1 MRLLFLLST
10 SASAFAV
17 GAALAADL
25 PLREVTPILPLP
37 KWEGFYG
44 GLDIGGVA
52 ASAGPIVYTTAP
64 AVTGKFLTD
73 PAMWQA
79 RAPFWAT
86 QNGALA
92 GGDEGGFL
100 GGFQIG
106 YNYRSEYL
114 GRIIAGVEADFQ
126 GLAVGGRSGSL
137 ATFSRNLLANGDSLV
152 NSASGSS
159 SLQYLGTVRARLGYL
174 TDPTLFVYATG
185 GFAFGVVENKLA
197 LSSLYANAAGLP
209 IQNAIGNLANLTPQT
224 GWTAGAGVEWMF
236 MPDWSLKAEYLY
248 FSLGGGKVRTASEA
262 YPLLANAFGGANGV
276 PADWTSSV
284 VSSPRMSGS
293 IARIGINYHFV
304 SNVAAAGHGGGDA
317 GGAHDATGDRDASD
331 ARDGDT
337 EGMQKGGESHAGA
350 GARSGHHGAGG
361 MHGGKSKGAS
371 HVAGASAGGHKVA
384 GGAKEGHGGEHKGNV
399 HTVVPAGVYGAHMVG
414 AGEARFAYTPS
425 YSVMRDDYIGTTKI
439 APYQVTQIPWVPN
452 SVFALP
458 NFFAANPTR
467 TLRNAPDNMKMQMHM
482 FHGMFGVTD
491 WFNVMIMGSLSDR
504 NMSMTV
510 FKGPNGSIPLGPT
523 NSATQGWGDTM
534 VQGLV
539 RLYQD
544 DIHHLHVNLGLSLP
558 TGSISEEIIHMHP
571 SGVFFQKRAYYGLQL
586 GTGTY
591 DGLFGFTYRGK
602 LDAWSWGLVYRGRA
616 ALGENQSG
624 YLRGLS
630 NEISAWGAYDIVQ
643 GLAAT
648 GRVAATVWDRIYGHD
663 VLIWGA
669 QQGTVPDYQGGE
681 RVKLLGGF
689 EYLLKSE
696 GMKPVRIAVEA
707 GAPVYQRLNGPQIGQ
722 QWELNTAL
730 NFGF

>member
-1 MRLLFLLST
+1 MV
-10 SASAFAV
+10 A
-17 GAALAADL
+17 
-25 PLREVTPILPLP
+25 PIVPFP

-44 GLDIGGVA
+44 GLDMGGVA
-52 ASAGPIVYTTAP
+52 ANSGPIGYTTAP

-73 PAMWQA
+73 PVLWPA

-92 GGDEGGFL
+92 AGGVGGFL

-106 YNYRSEYL
+106 YNYRSAYL
-114 GRIIAGVEADFQ
+114 GGVVVGVEADFQ
-126 GLAVGGRSGSL
+126 GLAAGNSRGGL
-137 ATFSRNLLANGDSLV
+137 ATIHRNILGNGDSLL
-152 NSASGSS
+152 NSASGAS
-159 SLQYLGTVRARLGYL
+159 SLQYLGTVRGRLGHL
-174 TDPTLFVYATG
+174 VDPTLLVYATG
-185 GFAFGVVENKLA
+185 GFAFAGVENKLA
-197 LSSLYANAAGLP
+197 LSSLYTNAAGLP
-209 IQNAIGNLANLTPQT
+209 IQDAIGSLAALTPQT

-248 FSLGGGKVRTASEA
+248 FSLNGGQARTASQA
-262 YPLLANAFGGANGV
+262 YALAANAFGGANRV

-293 IARIGINYHFV
+293 IARVGLNYHFA

-317 GGAHDATGDRDASD
+317 GGGHGEGAKGDGDASD
-331 ARDGDT
+331 SRGDDAD
-337 EGMQKGGESHAGA
+337 GMQKGEGHAGA
-350 GARSGHHGAGG
+350 DARSGHHGAGG
-361 MHGGKSKGAS
+361 MHGGKSHGGKNKGAS
-371 HVAGASAGGHKVA
+371 HVADASADGHK
-384 GGAKEGHGGEHKGNV
+384 GGGGKEGHDGEHKGKM
-399 HTVVPAGVYGAHMVG
+399 HTVVPAGVYGAHMIG
-414 AGEARFAYTPS
+414 AGETRFAYTPS
-425 YSVMRDDYIGTTKI
+425 YGVMRGNYIGSSTI
-439 APYQVTQIPWVPN
+439 APYQVTLMPWVPN

-491 WFNVMIMGSLSDR
+491 WFNVMIMGSLSDK

-510 FKGPNGSIPLGPT
+510 FKGPSGSTALGPT

-602 LDAWSWGLVYRGRA
+602 LDAWSWGLIYRGRA

-630 NEISAWGAYDIVQ
+630 NEISAWGGYDILP

-648 GRVAATVWDRIYGHD
+648 GRVAATIWDRIYGHD

-707 GAPVYQRLNGPQIGQ
+707 GAPVYQRLNGPQLGQ
-722 QWELNTAL
+722 SWELNTAL

>member
-1 MRLLFLLST
+1 MRSLILLSAG
-10 SASAFAV
+10 ASAFAF
-17 GAALAADL
+17 GTALAADL
-25 PLREVTPILPLP
+25 PLRESAPILPLP
-37 KWEGFYG
+37 KWEGYYA
-44 GLDIGGVA
+44 GLDAGCVA
-52 ASAGPIVYTTAP
+52 ASAGPIGFATAP
-64 AVTGKFLTD
+64 AVTGKYLTD
-73 PAMWQA
+73 PAMWPM

-86 QNGALA
+86 QNGELA
-92 GGDEGGFL
+92 GGGVAGFL
-100 GGFQIG
+100 GGIQIG

-114 GRIIAGVEADFQ
+114 GPLVAGVEVDFQ
-126 GLAVGGRSGSL
+126 GVGAGNRNSGG
-137 ATFSRNLLANGDSLV
+137 ATFARDILVNGDALS
-152 NSASGSS
+152 NSASGAS
-159 SLQYLGTVRARLGYL
+159 SLQYLGTLRGRLGYL
-174 TDPTLFVYATG
+174 VDRALLVYATG
-185 GFAFGVVENKLA
+185 GFAFGGVEHKIA

-209 IQNAIGNLANLTPQT
+209 IQNAIGSLATLTPQT

-248 FSLGGGKVRTASEA
+248 FSLDGGKVRTASQA
-262 YPLLANAFGGANGV
+262 YPLAANAFGGANGA

-293 IARIGINYHFV
+293 IARIGINYHFA
-304 SNVAAAGHGGGDA
+304 SNVAAAGHGGGA
-317 GGAHDATGDRDASD
+317 SHGQEGGGGAESHGG
-331 ARDGDT
+331 DGD
-337 EGMQKGGESHAGA
+337 GMPKGGARHAGA
-350 GARSGHHGAGG
+350 GRHGAGG
-361 MHGGKSKGAS
+361 MHGSKSKGAS
-371 HVAGASAGGHKVA
+371 HVADAAAGGHKGAAGHEGA
-384 GGAKEGHGGEHKGNV
+384 GGGKEGHDGEHKGKV

-414 AGEARFAYTPS
+414 AGETRFAYTPS
-425 YSVMRDDYIGTTKI
+425 YGVMRGNYVGSSTI
-439 APYQVTQIPWVPN
+439 APYQVTQIPWIPN

-482 FHGMFGVTD
+482 FHGMFGITD
-491 WFNVMIMGSLSDR
+491 WFNVMVMGSLSDK

-510 FKGPNGSIPLGPT
+510 FRGPNGSTPLGPT

-534 VQGLV
+534 LQGLV
-539 RLYQD
+539 RLYED

-602 LDAWSWGLVYRGRA
+602 LDAWSWGVIYRGRA

-630 NEISAWGAYDIVQ
+630 NEISAWGAYDVAS

-648 GRVAATVWDRIYGHD
+648 GRVAATIWDRIHGHD

-707 GAPVYQRLNGPQIGQ
+707 GAPVYQRLNGPQLGQ
-722 QWELNTAL
+722 SWELNTAL